1 MRIKKSLTIVSCGL
15 MLGMGF
21 SQVLPSLNESVIAKA
36 AVNKKISAKQFYNDI
51 NAGMIA
57 VEKSNS
63 VAYGISDIN
72 YMKTSGLNAY
82 RGYTSFSEFLQ
93 DYEIYN
99 GGSHSYDA
107 VKYLYHHFYSRF
119 DSSTQKVLKNDYN
132 NSNVQDFE
140 SLSKDLAAAIVD
152 WSNKYAGI
160 APAKSH
166 VHASKQS
173 LNHARSVYMNAKKKY
188 SAHHSQ
194 SNKSKLDKA
203 KYNLSVANAKY
214 KALVH

>member
-1 MRIKKSLTIVSCGL
+1 MYKH
-15 MLGMGF
+15 
-21 SQVLPSLNESVIAKA
+21 
-36 AVNKKISAKQFYNDI
+36 FYN
-51 NAGMIA
+51 
-57 VEKSNS
+57 
-63 VAYGISDIN
+63 
-72 YMKTSGLNAY
+72 
-82 RGYTSFSEFLQ
+82 
-93 DYEIYN
+93 
-99 GGSHSYDA
+99 
-107 VKYLYHHFYSRF
+107 RF
-119 DSSTQKVLKNDYN
+119 DDSTQKVLKNDYT
-132 NSNVQDFE
+132 NSSVENFE
-140 SLSKDLAAAIVD
+140 PLANDLAAAIVD